1 MTKRRRHIFFCIVV
15 VIILCIA
22 TQLHVR
28 NSITTTSTGVRQ
40 RSSQPQH
47 QVTIEEVNEDDDVD
61 DIYPKLLAKA
71 KHQSLQDSHVYQI
84 HGQRGVVIGPVG
96 GKFVQTLKALRNA
109 RRTRNILNG
118 YDNNS
123 DIKLALVTSMEHKL
137 ILEQYCTY
145 NTTTTTITTATDN
158 LLKNVTTKQIIEAC
172 QLYSNGTLL
181 DNIIETWP
189 NPPYTNESH
198 NRGKEQGS
206 SQWQMMSLGGP
217 FRAPYQQT
225 LFLDSDAYTCPGFT
239 KLFDILL
246 PYSNKHWTAPS
257 FAPANLAI
265 GLEQYTNNNLRY
277 QIPWYRF
284 IPTKY
289 NRGNGTLYTD
299 LNYFSMRNTG
309 VHIWNFQLNEHTHI
323 FAHFLVLVAEHLYN
337 NIATVD
343 YGVTND
349 QDPFRL
355 ALYIYQQL
363 VPEFHEVNF
372 PQHTS
377 CRTYPNYTYAG
388 IDGARNGMYPI
399 QPDGTICSDC
409 QCTPCLI
416 AHNTGVLFVTVNG
429 KKGWEDDKKI
439 YNGSNSLS

>member
-1 MTKRRRHIFFCIVV
+1 MRRHNIFFCIVV
-15 VIILCIA
+15 VVVLCIV

-28 NSITTTSTGVRQ
+28 NSSITTSTGVRQ
-40 RSSQPQH
+40 RSSQQQQQQH
-47 QVTIEEVNEDDDVD
+47 QQIISFGEVDDEDDV
-61 DIYPKLLAKA
+61 YPGLLAKA

-109 RRTRNILNG
+109 RRTRNILHE
-118 YDNNS
+118 DS
-123 DIKLALVTSMEHKL
+123 DFKLALVTSMEHKL
-137 ILEQYCTY
+137 ILERYCT
-145 NTTTTTITTATDN
+145 NTTTTTTITTTDDN
-158 LLKNVTTKQIIEAC
+158 LKNITKEQIIEAC
-172 QLYSNGTLL
+172 QLYSNGTLF
-181 DNIIETWP
+181 DDIIETWP

-198 NRGKEQGS
+198 NRGKTQGS

-225 LFLDSDAYTCPGFT
+225 LFLDSDAYTCPGFGT
-239 KLFDILL
+239 LFDILV

-265 GLEQYTNNNLRY
+265 GLEQYTIPRY
-277 QIPWYRF
+277 QIPWYNK
-284 IPTKY
+284 IPAKY
-289 NRGNGTLYTD
+289 NRGNGTLHTD

-309 VHIWNFQLNEHTHI
+309 VHLWNFQLNEHTHV

-343 YGVTND
+343 NGVTND
-349 QDPFRL
+349 QDAFRL

-363 VPEFHEVNF
+363 VPEFHEVTF
-372 PQHTS
+372 PQHAS

-388 IDGARNGMYPI
+388 IDGAINGMYPI

-416 AHNTGVLFVTVNG
+416 AHNSGVLFVNVNG

-439 YNGSNSLS
+439 HNGSNSLK